1 MKRSNNRTIAMAVL
15 TALSTLTAAFVAHA
29 QTGPV
34 SPAYK
39 IPDGSSDKDGPKGIP
54 LGEGLTLFPYLNMG
68 FGRDN
73 NMFLTNVNRTS
84 SNLQTYNPGFK
95 VEANA
100 ESAKFGLLYDLSI
113 GRYSSSSADNYTDYR
128 VLGTGEFVFTSSMGL
143 KLAADYYRGH
153 DPRGSTDRGISGSPD
168 EYRTTTPSMLF
179 AYGANDAIGR
189 VEVEAGRAD
198 KRYVNNRA
206 TTVGS
211 DRNTD
216 NFGGRFFLRVAPKT
230 AFVFEARE
238 DRIDYKLS
246 TSLQDSK
253 ERRYLVGV
261 TWDAT
266 ALTSGTFKI
275 GQIRKDFASS
285 TIRDFSATG
294 WEGQMTWKPM
304 SYSKIDFFTTKSFA
318 ESTGLG
324 DFTLSKKFGANW
336 QHQWNSRLMSTASM
350 SRADDDFV
358 GNIRSDSTDSY
369 GLKLNYKVMRWLTV
383 GGEFTNTKRDSNTSG
398 FNYKKNLYMLTLGA
412 TL

>member
-1 MKRSNNRTIAMAVL
+1 MRPTHKHFAAVL
-15 TALSTLTAAFVAHA
+15 AGLSLAAASFAAHA

-39 IPDGSSDKDGPKGIP
+39 IPEGSRDKDGPKGIP
-54 LGEGLTLFPYLNMG
+54 LGEGLTLYPFVNLA
-68 FGRDN
+68 FGRN
-73 NMFLTNVNRTS
+73 NNLFLTNVNQRS

-95 VEANA
+95 VEATSENA
-100 ESAKFGLLYDLSI
+100 KLGLAYDLNV

-143 KLAADYYRGH
+143 KLAADYVRAH
-153 DPRGSTDRGISGSPD
+153 DPRGSNDRGISGAPD
-168 EYRTTTPSMLF
+168 EYRTTTPSLLF
-179 AYGANDAIGR
+179 AYGANEAIGR
-189 VEVEAGRAD
+189 VEVEAGSAN

-230 AFVFEARE
+230 SFVFEARE
-238 DRIDYKLS
+238 DRIDYKLA
-246 TSLQDSK
+246 TSAQDSK

-266 ALTSGTFKI
+266 AATSGSVKV
-275 GQIRKDFASS
+275 GQIRKDFALASRRDYSS
-285 TIRDFSATG
+285 SG
-294 WEGQMTWKPM
+294 WEANVSWKPL
-304 SYSKIDFFTTKSFA
+304 SYTKFDFFTIKTFS

-324 DFTLSKKFGANW
+324 DFTLSKKFGVNW

-358 GNIRSDSTDSY
+358 GNARSDSTDSY
-369 GLKLNYKVMRWLTV
+369 GLKLNYKIVRWLTV
-383 GGEFTNTKRDSNTSG
+383 GGEFTNTSRDSNTRG